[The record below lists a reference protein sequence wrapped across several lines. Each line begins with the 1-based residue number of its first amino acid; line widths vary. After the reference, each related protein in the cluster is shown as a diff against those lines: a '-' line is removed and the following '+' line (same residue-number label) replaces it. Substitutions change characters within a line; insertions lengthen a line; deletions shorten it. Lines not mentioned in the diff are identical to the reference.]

1 MTVDASS
8 ARGRIDALASAVAQE
23 FEATRRV
30 LSFEEWFELLCAAP
44 QVHARNAA
52 QYLRDCFDFYGR
64 RDVRI
69 PSGKVARF
77 RLFDC
82 DFDHPG
88 GGPQIGASARL
99 VGQER
104 AQNAFY
110 EAIDSFVRI
119 GRVNKLLLLHG
130 PNGSAKTTFLDSV
143 MRALEAYSQTDGGAL
158 YRFSWVFP
166 NKAVRSGGIGF
177 GNGFGPSAWEGS
189 AGETTYARLSAEA
202 VDSKLA
208 DENKDSPIYLLPLAN
223 RERILGDLLTA
234 ARLHEGTTSGKT
246 GPGDSSQRSLQEF
259 ALSEVVL
266 RGDLTQRNRR
276 IFDALLGGYQG
287 DLRKVYQHVQVE
299 RLFLSRQYRSGLV
312 TVEPKQTVDARSYP
326 VTGERAYSSLPPSV
340 GGQVLY
346 ATQGDLVD
354 ANRGLVN
361 FSDLLKR
368 PYEHYK
374 YLLTATESGA
384 VALDH
389 VVLALDLVFTG
400 SGNDLNLLEF
410 RALRS
415 GEYQSLRGRLE
426 LIPVPYLLDYR
437 VERKVYQEQVGDV
450 LRGIHIAP
458 HVPRILALWGVM
470 TRLRAPDPAAYGAK
484 LQPVLSRLTPLNKA
498 DLYAYGRVPQGLT
511 SDEARELLAAVP
523 AMHQERFQQ
532 ATVRAESGDPI
543 LLGDYEG
550 SFGASVRDLKRVL
563 LAAASDPGTTC
574 VTVPRLF
581 RELRRFMADS
591 VNFRWMLLAPRG
603 EQPLAG
609 SGAAAAGVAAGASR
623 DPGFHLLDG
632 EGSITQ
638 AVWGRWLD
646 LSDWEVREAM
656 GLVDESRYLDLF
668 KKYVKHVSH
677 HLKRE
682 RMFDAVTGN
691 LRDPDEKFMQGLEKT
706 MDPKAGPNFRA
717 DLLSRIGAWALSHP
731 DEEPAYAEI
740 FADYFGRLREDYYR
754 QQKAVVGRGIQ
765 RMLELLSDDKRSE
778 NPLAPQE
785 EQVARKA
792 VDVLL
797 GKFDEPGVRRERHTR
812 ETLRETLVQLSKQR
826 Y

>member
-1 MTVDASS
+1 MQDETS
-8 ARGRIDALASAVAQE
+8 ARGRIEQLATAVAE
-23 FEATRRV
+23 DFESTRRV
-30 LSFEEWFELLCAAP
+30 LSFDEWFELLCQAP
-44 QVHARNAA
+44 HVHARNAA
-52 QYLRDCFDFYGR
+52 QYMRDCFDYYER

-69 PSGKVARF
+69 PSGKVSRF
-77 RLFDC
+77 KLFDC
-82 DFDHPG
+82 EFDAE
-88 GGPQIGASARL
+88 GPTTARL
-99 VGQER
+99 VGQEL

-110 EAIDSFVRI
+110 EAIDGFVRI

-130 PNGSAKTTFLDSV
+130 PNGSAKTTFLDAV

-166 NKAVRSGGIGF
+166 NKTARSGGIGF
-177 GNGFGPSAWEGS
+177 GASAW
-189 AGETTYARLSAEA
+189 AGDEIPETTYARLSAEA
-202 VDSKLA
+202 VDAKLS
-208 DENKDSPIYLLPLAN
+208 DENKDPPIYLVPLAM
-223 RERILGDLLTA
+223 REGVLDDIVA
-234 ARLHEGTTSGKT
+234 NARRRASEDPSG
-246 GPGDSSQRSLQEF
+246 RSMREF
-259 ALSEVVL
+259 LVSELVVH
-266 RGDLTQRNRR
+266 GDLTQRNRR
-276 IFDALLGGYQG
+276 IFDALLGSYQG

-299 RLFLSRQYRSGLV
+299 RLFLSRHYRAGLV
-312 TVEPKQTVDARSYP
+312 TVEPKQTVDARSFP
-326 VTGERAYSSLPPSV
+326 VTGERAYSSLPPGV

-346 ATQGDLVD
+346 ACQGDLVD
-354 ANRGLVN
+354 ANRGMIN

-374 YLLTATESGA
+374 YLLTATESGV

-389 VVLALDLVFTG
+389 VVLALDMVFAG

-470 TRLRAPDPAAYGAK
+470 TRLRPPNAGDYSPK
-484 LQPVLSRLTPLNKA
+484 LQPVLSRLTPLDKA

-532 ATVRAESGDPI
+532 ATVRAESGDPV

-563 LAAASDPGTTC
+563 LAAASDPGTRC
-574 VTVPRLF
+574 VTVPRIF
-581 RELRRFMADS
+581 KELRKFMADS
-591 VNFRWMLLAPRG
+591 VNHRWMTLG
-603 EQPLAG
+603 K
-609 SGAAAAGVAAGASR
+609 AGA
-623 DPGFHLLDG
+623 GFHALDG
-632 EGSITQ
+632 EGSISQ
-638 AVWGRWLD
+638 AVWNRWLD

-682 RMFDAVTGN
+682 RLFDPVTGD

-706 MDPKAGPNFRA
+706 MDPKAGPQFRA
-717 DLLSRIGAWALSHP
+717 DVLSRVGAWALSHP

-765 RMLELLSDDKRSE
+765 RMLELLSEDPRTK
-778 NPLAPQE
+778 NPLTPQE
-785 EQVARKA
+785 EQVARHS

-797 GKFDEPGVRRERHTR
+797 GACDDQKTRKERHTR
-812 ETLRETLVQLSKQR
+812 ETLRDTLVQLSKFR